1 MKLELLITEK
11 EIKHYNTETRTK
23 HIFAV
28 IDLDKTKQYPQN
40 FVSLLPKN
48 IKATVK
54 PTNIFEGL
62 FGNESL
68 KIAKHLLE
76 KSLETRHNSKTKQTI
91 RERLKL
97 LGPKLNNKTRCQ
109 NCGTTIKQSKHR
121 FGTYK
126 FCYRCHIKGFSKQ

>member
-1 MKLELLITEK
+1 MKLQLRITEK
-11 EIKHYNTETRTK
+11 EIKHYSTETKTK

-28 IDLDKTKQYPQN
+28 VDLDKSKKYPQN

-48 IKATVK
+48 IKAAAK
-54 PTNIFEGL
+54 PANVFEKL

-76 KSLETRHNSKTKQTI
+76 KALRKRPNPKTAKAI

-97 LGPKLNNKTRCQ
+97 LDSNLNNKTKCQ
-109 NCGTTIKQSKHR
+109 NCGTRINQSKNR
-121 FGTYK
+121 FRPHK
-126 FCYRCHIKGFSKQ
+126 LCYNCYTKGSAKQ

>member
-1 MKLELLITEK
+1 MKLQLLITEK
-11 EIKHYNTETRTK
+11 EIKHYSTETKTK

-28 IDLDKTKQYPQN
+28 VDLDKSKKYPQN

-48 IKATVK
+48 IKAAAK
-54 PTNIFEGL
+54 PANVFEKL

-76 KSLETRHNSKTKQTI
+76 KALRKRPNPKTVQAI

-97 LGPKLNNKTRCQ
+97 LDSNLNNKTKCQ
-109 NCGTTIKQSKHR
+109 NCGARIHQSKNR
-121 FGTYK
+121 FRPYK
-126 FCYRCHIKGFSKQ
+126 LCYNCYKKSRTKK

>member
-1 MKLELLITEK
+1 MKLHLLITEK
-11 EIKHYNTETRTK
+11 EIKHYSTETKTK

-28 IDLDKTKQYPQN
+28 VDLDKSKKYPQN

-48 IKATVK
+48 IKAAAK
-54 PTNIFEGL
+54 PANVFEKL

-76 KSLETRHNSKTKQTI
+76 KALRKRPNPKTAQAI

-97 LGPKLNNKTRCQ
+97 LDSTPNNKTKCPI
-109 NCGTTIKQSKHR
+109 CGTPINQSKHR
-121 FGTYK
+121 FRPYR
-126 FCYRCHIKGFSKQ
+126 FCYNCYKKGSVKQ

>member
-1 MKLELLITEK
+1 MNLQLLITEK
-11 EIKHYNTETRTK
+11 ETRHYSTETKTK

-28 IDLDKTKQYPQN
+28 VDLDKSKDYPQN

-48 IKATVK
+48 IKSAAK
-54 PTNIFEGL
+54 PANVFEKL

-76 KSLETRHNSKTKQTI
+76 KALRKRPKPKTAQAI

-97 LGPKLNNKTRCQ
+97 LDSNLNNKTECQ
-109 NCGTTIKQSKHR
+109 NCGTKINQSKNR
-121 FGTYK
+121 FRPYK
-126 FCYRCHIKGFSKQ
+126 LCYNCYKKGSAKP